1 LAQHEQA
8 EEPEMEGERTPLTGA
23 AQRGGATDARSWRG
37 VASCPALAVAAVH
50 ALCVAVTALVV
61 TWMSQYHGFS
71 WAYGDAGV
79 FSWHPTLMTLAL
91 LVCLPQAA
99 IAFRWMT
106 WLPRSQRKTVHGALL
121 TAGLALASVGLVAVV
136 RFHDEKQP
144 TRIKNFYSLHSI
156 VGLLTLCLLVAQWLG
171 GLYAFWWPQVVGE
184 SRALFR
190 AVHARVGLVLA
201 LGLVLASVLSGV
213 AEKTAF
219 TASDCTGGNATLE
232 ARCRTGNAFGGSAVF
247 LILNVALV
255 LLWPAAAPTAG
266 SDPLL

>member
-1 LAQHEQA
+1 
-8 EEPEMEGERTPLTGA
+8 MEGETEGETTPLTGVA
-23 AQRGGATDARSWRG
+23 GRAGATKAQSWCSMP
-37 VASCPALAVAAVH
+37 SCPSLAVAAVH

-71 WAYGDAGV
+71 WAYGDARV

-99 IAFRWMT
+99 IAFRWIT

-144 TRIKNFYSLHSI
+144 MRIKNMYSLHSI
-156 VGLLTLCLLVAQWLG
+156 VGLLTFCLLIVQWLG

-190 AVHARVGLVLA
+190 AAHARVGLVLA
-201 LGLVLASVLSGV
+201 LGLVLASVLTGV

-232 ARCRTGNAFGGSAVF
+232 ARCRTGNAFGGSAVL

-255 LLWPAAAPTAG
+255 LLWPAAAPVAG
-266 SDPLL
+266 ADPPLL